1 MLRNSIANQTNAGAN
16 DSFLQIKAEKRV
28 EHTIKGSRFIAS
40 AGKVADEEAVQAF
53 LDKIRA
59 EFPDASHHCFAWRL
73 GYGRKLRY
81 RYSDDGEPP
90 STAGLQIYKVLEGR
104 NYSNTIV
111 VVTRYFGGIKLGSGG
126 LIRAYSRVTQDLLRE
141 CGVEKSFL
149 TDQVSFKTGPEFVSL
164 VHNIIAGFKAVIL
177 ESHYGQDAAFTV
189 EVRSSRMKEFRTKLK
204 DATNGQVIFE
214 K

>member
-1 MLRNSIANQTNAGAN
+1 MLRNSIAGHTNAGGSDA
-16 DSFLQIKAEKRV
+16 FLQIKTERRV
-28 EHTIKGSRFIAS
+28 ELTVKGSRFIAS

-59 EFPDASHHCFAWRL
+59 EFPDASHQCYAWRL
-73 GYGRKLRY
+73 GFGRKLRY

-90 STAGLQIYKVLEGR
+90 STAGLQIYKVLDGR

-111 VVTRYFGGIKLGSGG
+111 VVTRYFGGVKLGTGG
-126 LIRAYSRVTQDLLRE
+126 LIRAYGKVTQDLLRE
-141 CGVEKSFL
+141 CGAEKSFP
-149 TDQVSFKTGPEFVSL
+149 TDRVSFKTGLEFVSL
-164 VHNIIAGFKAVIL
+164 VHNIVAGFKATIL
-177 ESHYGQDAAFTV
+177 ESNFSQDAAFIV
-189 EVRSSRMKEFRTKLK
+189 ELRASRMKEFRTKLK